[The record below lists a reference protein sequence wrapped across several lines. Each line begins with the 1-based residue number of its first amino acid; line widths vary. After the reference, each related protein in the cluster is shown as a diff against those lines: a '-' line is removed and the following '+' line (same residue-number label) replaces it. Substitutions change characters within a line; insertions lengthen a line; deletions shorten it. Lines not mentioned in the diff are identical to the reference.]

1 MAISINTAEIQRII
15 AHEISEVTDYHW
27 CCESACVIGQMQ
39 DNYGNT
45 VQIQIV
51 VTQEDEHII
60 HVEDDHKFPITVE
73 E

>member
-1 MAISINTAEIQRII
+1 MAISINTAELQRII
-15 AHEISEVTDYHW
+15 DHEISEVTDYQW
-27 CCESACVIGQMQ
+27 CCEARAVIGQMEDKQ
-39 DNYGNT
+39 GNT

-60 HVEDDHKFPITVE
+60 HVEDDHTFPITVE